1 MLKSLTGNL
10 GLGLQAAPTVAKLKK
25 ATSDLEGV
33 FVKDLISVMRRS
45 IPKTG
50 FGQGYGTEI
59 YDDLF
64 NQAIADSVA
73 KRGTF
78 GFGSMLFR
86 QVAPAAFAQE
96 VQRLAQES
104 ATSKTN
110 PSTSDPL
117 NLTPKDN
124 S

>member
-1 MLKSLTGNL
+1 MMNQLTDNL
-10 GLGLQAAPTVAKLKK
+10 GLALQAAPTVAKLKK
-25 ATSDLEGV
+25 TTSDLEGV

-86 QVAPAAFAQE
+86 QLAPSAFAQE
-96 VQRLAQES
+96 VQRLAQE
-104 ATSKTN
+104 ATASKTS

-117 NLTPKDN
+117 NLTLKDN